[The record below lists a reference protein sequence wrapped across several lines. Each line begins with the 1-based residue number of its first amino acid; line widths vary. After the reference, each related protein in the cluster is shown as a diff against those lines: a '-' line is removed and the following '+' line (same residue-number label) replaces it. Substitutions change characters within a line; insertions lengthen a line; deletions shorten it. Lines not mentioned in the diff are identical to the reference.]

1 MSSLHLFISYLS
13 SLNVVFPGKSSF
25 QMERMFTECCCQ
37 QRYCQRTFL
46 YELIEICGLN
56 RSQTLTIPLEH
67 MSCNI
72 MRLGSGHIPE
82 FHLLVLSQNIICKT
96 TTECNTESMILAVLI
111 TILNSFSTN
120 IPSMQ
125 PIKLTPSFHK
135 KEAQKFTIENSCS
148 RMTSHQR
155 SAKTQLL

>member
-25 QMERMFTECCCQ
+25 QMERMFSECCCQ

-56 RSQTLTIPLEH
+56 RSQTLTIPLKH

-96 TTECNTESMILAVLI
+96 TTECNTESMILAALI
-111 TILNSFSTN
+111 AILNSFYQHEYSKYATN
-120 IPSMQ
+120 LINTNFSPKVRK
-125 PIKLTPSFHK
+125 KLIFYRV
-135 KEAQKFTIENSCS
+135 A
-148 RMTSHQR
+148 SHQR